1 MQSAAGRIPAEIAEK
16 VSAQLFP
23 EEGQEVMGKEE
34 FEAFL
39 QRAVERGEVSVVR
52 GAQIL
57 ELVGASTSWVG
68 DGDEDGEEN
77 EEEGA

>member
-1 MQSAAGRIPAEIAEK
+1 MQSAAGRIPADIAEK

-34 FEAFL
+34 FEAFVKGS
-39 QRAVERGEVSVVR
+39 VERGEVSVVR

-57 ELVGASTSWVG
+57 ELVGASISWVG
-68 DGDEDGEEN
+68 DGDEDEDED
-77 EEEGA
+77 EDEGV